1 MEKILYEI
9 YEDLGEFFAGAQRR
23 RELFLMIFAGYIGVL
38 ALQMYLGFGVELE
51 GLYFSFSS
59 IVVSLMAL
67 VALLG
72 FVIVFKY
79 QNISTREDRLLEESN
94 KDTSHLARL
103 GGRITATS
111 SNELLENILP
121 HVSEV
126 PGEGEDFRIMRLRRI
141 KSELESHEFVRGFLS
156 RNMLRVT
163 VYAFFVVLLDLFL
176 LSMAPF
182 LAANPLL
189 AVSAL
194 YISFFL
200 VADVLRLVIN
210 SISSSLL

>member
-23 RELFLMIFAGYIGVL
+23 REFTLIIFAGYLGVL
-38 ALQMYLGFGVELE
+38 ALQMYLGFAVDLE
-51 GLYFSFSS
+51 SLYFSFSS
-59 IVVSLMAL
+59 VVVSLMAL

-103 GGRITATS
+103 GGSITATS

-121 HVSEV
+121 HVSEA
-126 PGEGEDFRIMRLRRI
+126 PGDGEDFRIMRLRRI
-141 KSELESHEFVRGFLS
+141 KNELESHEFVRGFLS

-182 LAANPLL
+182 LAANPLF
-189 AVSAL
+189 AVTAL
-194 YISFFL
+194 YTSFFL